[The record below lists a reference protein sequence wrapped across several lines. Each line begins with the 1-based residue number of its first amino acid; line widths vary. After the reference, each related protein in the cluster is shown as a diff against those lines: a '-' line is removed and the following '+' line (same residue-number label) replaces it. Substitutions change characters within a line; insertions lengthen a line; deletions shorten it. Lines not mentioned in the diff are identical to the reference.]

1 MAGFDGNGVPGIIG
15 LRSAEEEES
24 MAGGGTV
31 RFDGNGAEEDIPGGA
46 VVPGVPEVPGGT

>member
-1 MAGFDGNGVPGIIG
+1 
-15 LRSAEEEES
+15 
-24 MAGGGTV
+24 MAGGRTV